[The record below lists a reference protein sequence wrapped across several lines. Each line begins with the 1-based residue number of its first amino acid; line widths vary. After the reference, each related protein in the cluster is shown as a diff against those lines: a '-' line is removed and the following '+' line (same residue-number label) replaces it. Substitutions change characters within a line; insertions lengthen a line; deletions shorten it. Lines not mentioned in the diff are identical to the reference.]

1 MKIFE
6 KILIALTIIVLVALI
21 VLLVLQATG
30 TLKDKETKLVE
41 NAVIARVQESGGN
54 VTKTTASKV
63 ETTTNDTIR
72 YYVVCIEY
80 VDKDNH
86 NTTAYYTVTVQSP
99 DKKNYT
105 GFEIDY
111 KFSVVQ
117 Y

>member
-72 YYVVCIEY
+72 YYVVSIEY
-80 VDKDNH
+80 VDKENH

-99 DKKNYT
+99 DKKDYT

-111 KFSVVQ
+111 KFSFVQ